1 MMSSNLF
8 INHSLSAMRVLYRVA
23 GIKCTNFLVN
33 KTAGEVFTSGE
44 TIESLVEDIAQL
56 EKRKIGGVA
65 NYVAEGLH
73 EMDEA
78 IIKHTLKDLNDSIE
92 ALTRDGKIGGLAIK
106 ITAIISMDIMTRVSK
121 A

>member
-1 MMSSNLF
+1 MG
-8 INHSLSAMRVLYRVA
+8 VLYKIA

-56 EKRKIGGVA
+56 EKRNIGGVA
-65 NYVAEGLH
+65 NYVAEGLDV
-73 EMDEA
+73 MDEE
-78 IIKHTLKDLNDSIE
+78 IIQLTLKDLHDSIE
-92 ALTRDGKIGGLAIK
+92 ALTRDGKVGGLAIK
-106 ITAIISMDIMTRVSK
+106 ITAILAMDIMTRISK